1 MTNDEKNSKGE
12 RGTRVSKSLIM
23 FDTDHIKG
31 YVFGTNRL
39 KEIRGASSILDR
51 LNRTETRKTVREKD
65 SEAEEVFAN
74 GGAALFI
81 IDSEKAEEAGKAV
94 QKLYHEQTGGG
105 TSITYA
111 IQPIPYSGSE
121 KLMKVKTL
129 DGDITMNQAL
139 RLLNLRLNLTK
150 DSLQMDKSAETDTL
164 ATARTMQALPSHPL
178 LAPCASCGA
187 AYAQGIWEDPDDP
200 EQGEDRYC
208 RVCTGKRNEDLEVK
222 RSLREARKK
231 SLPSGSLWGR
241 ILDKLDASY
250 LPPHSPVPQRPK
262 DFNVFREFT
271 HGKEY
276 LGLIYADANGM
287 GNALENCTSL
297 EEVQEL
303 ADKVD
308 EAVFAAMGVAIR
320 QHLPL
325 KGNTFPFDI
334 LLIGGDDIVMVTPAD
349 KAMQV
354 AYTLAEEFHRQ
365 VKEHPL
371 SVGVLLAPVTY
382 PFSLQLELVEEA
394 LKAAKLAGAKLARET
409 SSAVEQQQSLVNFV
423 VVTGNTS
430 LNYKNLYAEMHCKSK
445 VQKKEFFATMRPYT
459 LADLKWLLEQLREG
473 NAKRLGRTRLHQLRE
488 AILKLNATG
497 AVVDALALLRNWKK
511 DEREFI
517 RKMAEQ
523 FDVRETTGQ
532 KQMGTIFPWSLDG
545 KASNHDLTIY
555 RTPLLDFIEL
565 YDFVSS

>member
-1 MTNDEKNSKGE
+1 M
-12 RGTRVSKSLIM
+12 
-23 FDTDHIKG
+23 
-31 YVFGTNRL
+31 
-39 KEIRGASSILDR
+39 
-51 LNRTETRKTVREKD
+51 
-65 SEAEEVFAN
+65 
-74 GGAALFI
+74 
-81 IDSEKAEEAGKAV
+81 
-94 QKLYHEQTGGG
+94 
-105 TSITYA
+105 
-111 IQPIPYSGSE
+111 
-121 KLMKVKTL
+121 
-129 DGDITMNQAL
+129 
-139 RLLNLRLNLTK
+139 
-150 DSLQMDKSAETDTL
+150 
-164 ATARTMQALPSHPL
+164 
-178 LAPCASCGA
+178 
-187 AYAQGIWEDPDDP
+187 
-200 EQGEDRYC
+200 
-208 RVCTGKRNEDLEVK
+208 
-222 RSLREARKK
+222 
-231 SLPSGSLWGR
+231 
-241 ILDKLDASY
+241 
-250 LPPHSPVPQRPK
+250 
-262 DFNVFREFT
+262 
-271 HGKEY
+271 
-276 LGLIYADANGM
+276 
-287 GNALENCTSL
+287 
-297 EEVQEL
+297 
-303 ADKVD
+303 
-308 EAVFAAMGVAIR
+308 
-320 QHLPL
+320 
-325 KGNTFPFDI
+325 
-334 LLIGGDDIVMVTPAD
+334 
-349 KAMQV
+349 
-354 AYTLAEEFHRQ
+354 
-365 VKEHPL
+365 KEHPL

-523 FDVRETTGQ
+523 FDVRETTRQ